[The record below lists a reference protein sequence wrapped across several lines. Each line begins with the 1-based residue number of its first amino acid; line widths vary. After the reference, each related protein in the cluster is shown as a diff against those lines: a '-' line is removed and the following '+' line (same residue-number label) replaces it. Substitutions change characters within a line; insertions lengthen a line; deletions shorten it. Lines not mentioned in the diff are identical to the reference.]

1 MSENAS
7 ARSHERYLR
16 VSPHILGGVIGL
28 ANNTESETRLALY
41 LLGDVSIGERELLE
55 AEYFSDDEAF
65 QKMLSAEDDLIDAY
79 ARGELSTEHRQ
90 LFEKRFL
97 NSAEGRERL
106 QFARM
111 LAGAVAEEQSVVV
124 SEPEPIPLEP
134 VLIPDRQPGFW
145 ATLWN
150 RSPALSFAVIILAIV
165 LIGGNTALLVERR
178 NTRNEMEALRA
189 ERDRLNQQAAALK
202 TTVESEQARS
212 NQSAEQI
219 RTLQEQLAQVSGQRP
234 KESPAKS
241 PENKTN
247 PITEQSDPR
256 FRDTIAQNRPSEFT
270 VYPGTLRGT
279 GGRNNFTLPKAAQFV
294 SLKLVV
300 ENRDAAKSYNVAIE
314 TADGARVKSFDVEA
328 TSANVINLP
337 RVAASELPSGVYV
350 ITLQG
355 KQADGSFRKIADY
368 AFNLVKK

>member
-1 MSENAS
+1 M
-7 ARSHERYLR
+7 
-16 VSPHILGGVIGL
+16 
-28 ANNTESETRLALY
+28 RLALY
-41 LLGDVSIGERELLE
+41 LLGDVSNGERERLE

-79 ARGELSTEHRQ
+79 ARGELSAEHRQ

-106 QFARM
+106 QFART
-111 LAGAVAEEQSVVV
+111 LAGAVAEEQPAVV
-124 SEPEPIPLEP
+124 SEPVVSPQP
-134 VLIPDRQPGFW
+134 VLIRDPQPGFW
-145 ATLWN
+145 ATLWS
-150 RSPALSFAVIILAIV
+150 RGPALSFAIIILAIL
-165 LIGGNTALLVERR
+165 LIGGNAALLVERR

-212 NQSAEQI
+212 NDSAQQI
-219 RTLQEQLAQVSGQRP
+219 RILQEQLVQVSERP
-234 KESPAKS
+234 KESPASKS

-270 VYPGTLRGT
+270 LYPGTLRGS
-279 GGRNNFTLPKAAQFV
+279 GGRNNFTLPKTAQFV
-294 SLKLVV
+294 SLRLAIEK
-300 ENRDAAKSYNVAIE
+300 RDAAKSYLASIE
-314 TADGARVKSFDVEA
+314 TADGAQVKLFDLKP
-328 TSANVINLP
+328 TSGNIINLP

-368 AFNLVKK
+368 AFNLVRK